1 MAEASIIE
9 LKNISKIFQTED
21 GNFTAVDDVS
31 LSVKKGEI
39 FGIIGYSG
47 AGKSTLVRAIN
58 LLGRPTSG
66 SVTVRGKDFLSLSAK
81 ELREERKKI
90 GMIFQHFNLMKS
102 RTVESNVAF
111 PLKRSGLSKTEISE
125 RVKEL
130 LKLVEIEGKSKD
142 FPSQLSGGQ
151 KQRVAIARALANN
164 PDILLC
170 DEATS
175 ALDPTTTRSILALLK
190 RLNKELGLTIVIITH
205 QMEVIKEICDKVAV
219 MENGKVVESGEVFD
233 IFAKPQNEVTKR
245 FIRSTSNLSKVE
257 QLIEED
263 SPVVHLEKDEKLVR
277 FTYIT
282 KNVSEP
288 LISAISR
295 LYEVTINIIFA
306 EIEIVQD
313 APIGGTVAIVS
324 GEAGTIDR
332 ALKHIAAL
340 DVGVEVLKTGTK

>member
-81 ELREERKKI
+81 KLREERKKI

-340 DVGVEVLKTGTK
+340 DVGVEVLKTGME